1 MFPNKAQK
9 KDCILDQGVV
19 SAAHH
24 VHHLPYQ
31 GAPDPGQP
39 PVDVSLCPDIATPT
53 VLTTPP
59 EIGGQGG

>member
-1 MFPNKAQK
+1 M
-9 KDCILDQGVV
+9 